1 MSRYAVLM
9 RRLIAIALSL
19 LCIALPLRSLAD
31 TVASGEHCPRMQAHM
46 AADGQENVHTDM
58 HADVDGL
65 ARTAANAPGGHD
77 CCNDAATFAKTGQLC
92 KMGQE
97 CSPPMTYLLP
107 PTVLLAVIATQHA
120 EAPALFTPFH
130 SRPPAAVWRPPS
142 LS

>member
-1 MSRYAVLM
+1 M

-19 LCIALPLRSLAD
+19 LCTALPLRVSAD
-31 TVASGEHCPRMQAHM
+31 AVANGEHCPQMQQ
-46 AADGQENVHTDM
+46 AATS
-58 HADVDGL
+58 
-65 ARTAANAPGGHD
+65 ANSSGGHD

-97 CSPPMTYLLP
+97 CSLPMTYLLP
-107 PTVLLAVIATQHA
+107 PTALQVVVATQHSVVTS
-120 EAPALFTPFH
+120 PPTHLN